1 MKMIKTLPAILLLS
15 GIILSSCSAQS
26 KLKGFQ
32 KIVYHSS
39 FCFGTCPRIDMNIDA
54 SRNIYV
60 ERQFFRGKGKE
71 DTAGSGRFRGVLDK
85 TTFNELMNMLV
96 KSNYAEQK
104 WPEVTCCDG
113 VITTILI
120 FDKKKRT
127 YLKSMTPPDEAR
139 ELIDL
144 LKKIALETEL
154 QPAAEKME
162 LEQ

>member
-1 MKMIKTLPAILLLS
+1 MNTIKQFPAILLLS

-60 ERQFFRGKGKE
+60 ERQFFSGRGRE
-71 DTAGSGRFRGVLDK
+71 DTAGSGRFSGVLDK
-85 TTFNELMNMLV
+85 ATFNELMRMLL
-96 KSNYAEQK
+96 KSNYAEQQ
-104 WPEVTCCDG
+104 WPDVTCCDG
-113 VITTILI
+113 VITTIII
-120 FDKKKRT
+120 FDKNKRT

-139 ELIDL
+139 ELIAL
-144 LKKIALETEL
+144 LRKIALDTPL
-154 QPAAEKME
+154 PKAENKME